1 MNGRHTRPESHLKVR
16 TGPMTCPL
24 SLNPGRKT
32 KLAFFIVIVNVGEPS
47 IKARWLPPESLLNYL
62 TAIMAMP

>member
-1 MNGRHTRPESHLKVR
+1 
-16 TGPMTCPL
+16 MTCPL